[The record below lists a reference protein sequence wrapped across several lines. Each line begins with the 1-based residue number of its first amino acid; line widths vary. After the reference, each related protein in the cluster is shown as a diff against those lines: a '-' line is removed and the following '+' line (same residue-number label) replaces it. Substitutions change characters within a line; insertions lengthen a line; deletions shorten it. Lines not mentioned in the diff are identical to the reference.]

1 MKEGIMIET
10 PNNYEEAL
18 IFLKGDINNQ
28 VVERRKKLFK
38 IRMVLMPVIF
48 ISVLGT
54 LGVILGLGPTGLIVS
69 IPFSILSAF
78 LPELL
83 AYIKVK
89 KFEKS
94 LIDNSYFENSTEEQ
108 VINMARDTIDF
119 YNKVIVKEEGKK

>member
-1 MKEGIMIET
+1 MIET

>member
-1 MKEGIMIET
+1 MIEA
-10 PNNYEEAL
+10 PNSYEEAMN
-18 IFLKGDINNQ
+18 FLKGDKNNQ

-38 IRMVLMPVIF
+38 IRMVLIPVIF
-48 ISVLGT
+48 ISVIGT
-54 LGVILGLGPTGLIVS
+54 VGVILGLGPTGLIVS

-94 LIDNSYFENSTEEQ
+94 LMDNSYFENNTEEQ
-108 VINMARDTIDF
+108 VMKMARDAIDY
-119 YNKVIVKEEGKK
+119 YNKVIVKEEGKSK

>member
-1 MKEGIMIET
+1 MIET

-18 IFLKGDINNQ
+18 IFLKGDKNNQ
-28 VVERRKKLFK
+28 VVKRMKKVFL
-38 IRMVLMPVIF
+38 IRMVLIPVIF
-48 ISVLGT
+48 ISVIGT
-54 LGVILGLGPTGLIVS
+54 SGVILGLGPTGLIVS

-94 LIDNSYFENSTEEQ
+94 LMDNSYFENNTEEQ
-108 VINMARDTIDF
+108 VMKMARDAIDY
-119 YNKVIVKEEGKK
+119 YNKVIVKEEGKSK

>member
-1 MKEGIMIET
+1 MIEA
-10 PNNYEEAL
+10 PNSYEEAMN
-18 IFLKGDINNQ
+18 FLKGDKNNQ

-48 ISVLGT
+48 ISVIGT
-54 LGVILGLGPTGLIVS
+54 VGVILGLGPTGLIVS

-108 VINMARDTIDF
+108 VMNMARDAIDY
-119 YNKVIVKEEGKK
+119 YNKVIVKEEGKSK